1 MKIGQA
7 KKRER
12 SVGVSHLIVRIL
24 TLTPIIIG
32 ITLLLM
38 YVPAELLTL
47 RELLLCEL
55 FLLLIPMAAYPIREI
70 FRIGKDRRKGQ
81 RSTATELLQT
91 SLDFAAAPLPCCAD
105 LSADPFR
112 YGIFPVWGMLPWG

>member
-32 ITLLLM
+32 ITLLPM

-47 RELLLCEL
+47 RELLL
-55 FLLLIPMAAYPIREI
+55 
-70 FRIGKDRRKGQ
+70 
-81 RSTATELLQT
+81 
-91 SLDFAAAPLPCCAD
+91 
-105 LSADPFR
+105 
-112 YGIFPVWGMLPWG
+112 

>member
-12 SVGVSHLIVRIL
+12 AVGVSHLIVRIL

-38 YVPAELLTL
+38 YIPAELLTL

-91 SLDFAAAPLPCCAD
+91 SLDFAAAPLSLSVFDCFDSAPC
-105 LSADPFR
+105 SHR
-112 YGIFPVWGMLPWG
+112 